1 MYFCN
6 KLIHVQIKKFLV
18 LGILFLLPITAY
30 VFFASGEN
38 NFGILPT
45 LTEDIHELDAFKD
58 VKGNSIQIKGH
69 ITILGFFGDDI
80 KSKYANAF
88 NLAHKIYKKNYQFE
102 DFQFVILFSKGSENE
117 SELLRKKLSEI
128 EDTEKW
134 KFVFGSPEAIQYVFN
149 SLGSNYEL
157 ESDFSSP
164 YVFIIDREGN
174 LRGRDDDED
183 EGVLYGFDARDYSE
197 INNKMGDD
205 VKVILAEYRRA
216 MKKYNKNRDQKLKA
230 KQ

>member
-6 KLIHVQIKKFLV
+6 KIKHVQLKKFLV

-45 LTEDIHELDAFKD
+45 LTENIHELDSFKD
-58 VKGNSIQIKGH
+58 TEGNSVQFKDH
-69 ITILGFFGDDI
+69 ITVLGFFGNDI
-80 KSKYANAF
+80 KSMHANAF

-102 DFQFVILFSKGSENE
+102 DFQFVILVPEGNE
-117 SELLRKKLSEI
+117 METELLKKKLSEI
-128 EDTEKW
+128 ENPKKW
-134 KFVFGSPEAIQYVFN
+134 NFIFGTPLAIESVFI
-149 SLGSNYEL
+149 SLETNYEL
-157 ESDFSSP
+157 ESDLSSP
-164 YVFIIDREGN
+164 YVFIIDRDGN
-174 LRGRDDDED
+174 LRGRDDDD
-183 EGVLYGFDARDYSE
+183 GEGILYGFDARDYSE

-216 MKKYNKNRDQKLKA
+216 MKKYNKNREQKLK